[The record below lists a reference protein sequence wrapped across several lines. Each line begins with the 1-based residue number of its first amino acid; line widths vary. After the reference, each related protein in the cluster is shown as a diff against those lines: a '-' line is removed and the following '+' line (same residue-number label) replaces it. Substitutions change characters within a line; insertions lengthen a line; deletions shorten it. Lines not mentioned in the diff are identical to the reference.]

1 MRSHSIFLNTTD
13 EGRTAI
19 PKLAKLLPH
28 SSTRFHTTNALSLH
42 TTNALSLSKIFG
54 TAEVNM
60 MYMNYLPLQPA
71 ACVPS

>member
-1 MRSHSIFLNTTD
+1 MMMHVHAQPLNFSNTTD

-19 PKLAKLLPH
+19 LMLAKLLQH
-28 SSTRFHTTNALSLH
+28 SSTRFH

-54 TAEVNM
+54 TAVVNM